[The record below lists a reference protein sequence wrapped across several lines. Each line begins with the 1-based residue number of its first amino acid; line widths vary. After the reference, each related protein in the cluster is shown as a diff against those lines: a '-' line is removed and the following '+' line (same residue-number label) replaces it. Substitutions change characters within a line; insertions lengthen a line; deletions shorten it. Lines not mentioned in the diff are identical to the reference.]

1 MRIESYRFGSILID
15 GKTYTSDVLIWPE
28 GVDDSWWR
36 RQGHNL
42 CAEDLEGILDK
53 RPDVLIIGTGAYGAM
68 KVPQATVDFARQYCQ
83 EVHIAK
89 TGEACQKFNELCRS
103 NRRVA
108 AALHLT
114 C

>member
-1 MRIESYRFGSILID
+1 MRIESYRFGSITVD

-36 RQGHNL
+36 EAGHSL
-42 CAEDLEGILDK
+42 CPEDLERILDK
-53 RPDVLIIGTGAYGAM
+53 HPDVLVIGTGAYGLM
-68 KVPQATVDFARQYCQ
+68 KVPQATVDFLRQRCQ

-89 TGEACQKFNELCRS
+89 TGKACEQFNELS
-103 NRRVA
+103 PGDRRVA